1 MNKERLKKLL
11 YDLDTTTKDLNK
23 SLELVKKY
31 SDNVELK
38 SEFSNSLKYKYLSL
52 FIIYEDFISMLL
64 KEYNLYEIGMSI
76 DKAIKKLNYAGYL
89 TNKYS
94 DFLHS
99 ARLIRNKIGHRYKQ
113 LSVESIIKFLEDN
126 KEIFGEIHEL
136 IKSYLNV
143 TTYEIKKNKNVLC
156 ENREENINK
165 IA

>member
-1 MNKERLKKLL
+1 LNKERLKKLL

-31 SDNVELK
+31 SDDTELK

-52 FIIYEDFISMLL
+52 FIVYEDFISMLL
-64 KEYNLYEIGMSI
+64 KEYNQYEIGMTI
-76 DKAIKKLNYAGYL
+76 DKAIKKLNDSGCL

-113 LSVESIIKFLEDN
+113 PSVESIIKFLEDN
-126 KEIFGEIHEL
+126 KEILTEIYEL
-136 IKSYLNV
+136 IKSYLNANIS
-143 TTYEIKKNKNVLC
+143 EI
-156 ENREENINK
+156 
-165 IA
+165 

>member
-1 MNKERLKKLL
+1 MNNERLKKLL

-31 SDNVELK
+31 SNDVELK

-64 KEYNLYEIGMSI
+64 KEYNQYEIGMTI
-76 DKAIKKLNYAGYL
+76 DKAIKKLNDAGYL
-89 TNKYS
+89 TNKHS

-113 LSVESIIKFLEDN
+113 PSIESIIKFLEDN
-126 KEIFGEIHEL
+126 NEILGELYEL
-136 IKSYLNV
+136 IKGYLNDNSS
-143 TTYEIKKNKNVLC
+143 EL
-156 ENREENINK
+156 
-165 IA
+165 